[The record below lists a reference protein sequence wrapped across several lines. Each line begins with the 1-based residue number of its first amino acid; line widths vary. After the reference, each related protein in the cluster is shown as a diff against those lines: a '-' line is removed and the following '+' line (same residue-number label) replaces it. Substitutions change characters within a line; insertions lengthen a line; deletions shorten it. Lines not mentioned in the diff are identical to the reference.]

1 MRRLVWIF
9 VLLLVGGVVT
19 VAVRYDASDSG
30 KADLIP
36 PPDGPPPSSVE
47 VDTPELRELKA
58 EAGLEDCQPGPGGGA
73 LPAVQVACLGG
84 GPTVDLS
91 SLRGPMVIN
100 IWQSACTQCENE
112 MPILQSFHEIYGD
125 QVPVLGIDSTD
136 VRPGTA
142 LQQLAERGVTY
153 PQLADPGGDLQDTD
167 EFARVRGYPYLA
179 FVDESGAIAYEKFG
193 AVESA
198 DELESLVEQHLG
210 VSL

>member
-1 MRRLVWIF
+1 MRRM
-9 VLLLVGGVVT
+9 VV
-19 VAVRYDASDSG
+19 VAVCALALAACSDDD
-30 KADLIP
+30 KAPMLF
-36 PPDGPPPSSVE
+36 PDDNRPAGSSVE

-58 EAGLEDCQPGPGGGA
+58 KAGIEDCEPGPGGGA

-100 IWQSACTQCENE
+100 IWQSACTACEQE
-112 MPILQSFHEIYGD
+112 MPILQAFHETYGD
-125 QVPVLGIDSTD
+125 RVPVLGIDSTD
-136 VRPGTA
+136 VFPGTA
-142 LQQLAERGVTY
+142 LEQLDQRGVTY

-167 EFARVRGYPYLA
+167 TFARVRGYPYLA
-179 FVDESGAIAYEKFG
+179 FLDGDGDITYEKFG

-198 DELESLVEQHLG
+198 AELESLVEEHLG

>member
-1 MRRLVWIF
+1 MRRA
-9 VLLLVGGVVT
+9 LVGAT
-19 VAVRYDASDSG
+19 VCVLVLAGCSDDD
-30 KADLIP
+30 KAPMLFPDDNQP
-36 PPDGPPPSSVE
+36 PQSSVQ

-58 EAGLEDCQPGPGGGA
+58 EAGVEDCAPGPGGGT

-84 GPTVDLS
+84 GPAVDLS

-100 IWQSACTQCENE
+100 IWQSACTACKKE
-112 MPILQSFHEIYGD
+112 MPILQAFHERYGD
-125 QVPVLGIDSTD
+125 RVAVLGIDSTD
-136 VRPGTA
+136 VFPGTA
-142 LQQLAERGVTY
+142 LEQLDERGVTY

-167 EFARVRGYPYLA
+167 TFARVRGYPYVA

-198 DELESLVEQHLG
+198 DELESLVEEHLG